1 MSHLIAFR
9 DQDIRIFLL
18 NFLHEV
24 SQKNH
29 GINLSF
35 IK

>member
-9 DQDIRIFLL
+9 YQDIRIFLL

-24 SQKNH
+24 SQKTMR
-29 GINLSF
+29 
-35 IK
+35 